1 MARRE
6 EGMEGKRLRA
16 SAAVDER
23 TPPQRAAV
31 ALALALAA
39 LSTLDLVVTEI
50 GVSRFGAVE
59 LNPLIAPL
67 LGTMWA
73 PLLKVGLP
81 TVIVLFASRI
91 RTRFVFRALRTLVA
105 AYLVVA
111 VFTTGQLLLV
121 VA

>member
-1 MARRE
+1 
-6 EGMEGKRLRA
+6 MEGKRLRA

-59 LNPLIAPL
+59 LNPLMAPL